1 MKVYTSPFF
10 YLPVAV
16 LLSINTGLQDLGLWQ
31 RMAMGGI
38 LGLAIL
44 GIFWKNFSS
53 KFTLMELTT
62 LGLVAWPLLKYGG
75 VSAQSELHGHVARMA
90 LLFGITVI
98 SADAFRNRE
107 KDTLLAYSVGAQFA
121 LSLIH
126 I

>member
-44 GIFWKNFSS
+44 GNFLE
-53 KFTLMELTT
+53 KFQQQVHTNGTDDT
-62 LGLVAWPLLKYGG
+62 G
-75 VSAQSELHGHVARMA
+75 VSRVATPEIWR
-90 LLFGITVI
+90 GKCT
-98 SADAFRNRE
+98 
-107 KDTLLAYSVGAQFA
+107 K
-121 LSLIH
+121 
-126 I
+126 